1 MDDSAKNELL
11 LLARQT
17 LVCYLRTEQIPGYRT
32 MRPELLSRQGAFVTL
47 HKGEE
52 LRGCIGRLT
61 PRDPLFLTVQQCS
74 VSAAREDSR
83 FLPVKSEEL
92 PDISIEISVLAP
104 SQTVRDPLQVI
115 VGEHGL
121 MISRGERRGLL
132 LPQVAI
138 ENCWDRATFL
148 AQTCRKARLPEDA
161 WRDPATCIE
170 IFTAYVFSETP
181 F

>member
-17 LVCYLRTEQIPGYRT
+17 LDCYLRTEQIPPYRT
-32 MRPELLSRQGAFVTL
+32 ERPELLSRQGAFVTL
-47 HKGEE
+47 HKGVE

-61 PRDPLFLTVQQCS
+61 PRDPLFLTVQQCAI
-74 VSAAREDSR
+74 SAAREDSR

-92 PDISIEISVLAP
+92 PDLSIEISVLAP
-104 SQTVRDPLQVI
+104 SLTIRDPLQVI

-121 MISRGERRGLL
+121 MISRRERRGLL
-132 LPQVAI
+132 LPQVAT

-148 AQTCRKARLPEDA
+148 AQTCRKAGLPEDA
-161 WRDPATCIE
+161 WRDPATRVE
-170 IFTAYVFSETP
+170 IFTAYVFSEHS
-181 F
+181 

>member
-1 MDDSAKNELL
+1 VNDSAKNQLL

-17 LVCYLRTEQIPGYRT
+17 LDCYLTTEQIPGYRT
-32 MRPELLSRQGAFVTL
+32 EHPELLSRQGAFVTL
-47 HKGEE
+47 HKGVE
-52 LRGCIGRLT
+52 LRGCIGHLT
-61 PRDPLFLTVQQCS
+61 PRDPLFLTVQQCA

-104 SQTVRDPLQVI
+104 LQGIRDPLQVK

-121 MISRGERRGLL
+121 MISRGQRRGLL
-132 LPQVAI
+132 LPQVAT
-138 ENCWDRATFL
+138 ENRWDRGTFL
-148 AQTCRKARLPEDA
+148 AQACRKAGLPEFA
-161 WRDPATCIE
+161 WRDPATRIE
-170 IFTAYVFSETP
+170 VFTAYVFSEH